1 MRSFMAAARVDGV
14 RSQSFRSPESKR
26 TLRECGAAEQA
37 DSGISAFGWRFWLR
51 DCVHGLED
59 EPCGAIFALKCGLL
73 GCLVSYMPLALAHQ
87 SERAVLRREN
97 EGSGPRMNL
106 ARKAPL
112 RFRKR

>member
-59 EPCGAIFALKCGLL
+59 EPCGAIFALKSAACWD
-73 GCLVSYMPLALAHQ
+73 A
-87 SERAVLRREN
+87 
-97 EGSGPRMNL
+97 
-106 ARKAPL
+106 
-112 RFRKR
+112 